1 MVTTQMSYPSFLLV
15 HSRSEDFDY
24 SDIPGPGGDISG
36 YLNGEEDGEDPPHP
50 GFISGKVVNNDGSHW
65 TRIEVVFSTQKDLDS
80 FLQINWTQL
89 MEEYI
94 EDCS

>member
-1 MVTTQMSYPSFLLV
+1 MVTTQLLYPSFLLG
-15 HSRSEDFDY
+15 HSRAEDFDY

-50 GFISGKVVNNDGSHW
+50 GFISGKVVTNDGSHW
-65 TRIEVVFSTQKDLDS
+65 TRIEVVFSNQQDLDN

-89 MEEYI
+89 M
-94 EDCS
+94 D

>member
-1 MVTTQMSYPSFLLV
+1 MVTTQLLYPSFLL
-15 HSRSEDFDY
+15 SNDRDPDFDY
-24 SDIPGPGGDISG
+24 SGVPQSGGDISG

-65 TRIEVVFSTQKDLDS
+65 TRIEVVFSTQKDLDN

-89 MEEYI
+89 LEDYI

>member
-1 MVTTQMSYPSFLLV
+1 MVTGQMLYPAYLLI

-24 SDIPGPGGDISG
+24 SGVPQSGEDISG

-50 GFISGKVVNNDGSHW
+50 GFISGKVVTNDGSHW
-65 TRIEVVFSTQKDLDS
+65 TKIEVVFSTQKDLDN

-89 MEEYI
+89 MEDYI